1 MDTFKIGGPQ
11 RLSYRRG
18 KEDSDSGEYGCPG
31 VIPCGKGYNDTVI
44 PRLCTLYL
52 LQGSSFIRVPRNS
65 FALILSLGVR
75 ILH

>member
-18 KEDSDSGEYGCPG
+18 KEDSDSGGYGCPG

-44 PRLCTLYL
+44 PRLCTLYSKLLLLFEFPAIAL
-52 LQGSSFIRVPRNS
+52 LQYF
-65 FALILSLGVR
+65 L
-75 ILH
+75 